1 MIASDISSVIHA
13 IISSFMYL
21 MISSVIYTSFIN
33 PKAQTNEY
41 QSFLRILLILFGD
54 TSLNPGPVCN
64 NHSLDT
70 NKLNV
75 IKSKEPT

>member
-1 MIASDISSVIHA
+1 MQVS
-13 IISSFMYL
+13 Y
-21 MISSVIYTSFIN
+21 N